1 MRRIPTQ
8 HLSTPLLTA
17 LGGTNS
23 VEPTS
28 HPNHTLID
36 WLPDLPLHWLPVAK
50 GPAAV
55 GEALRI
61 RRIIQ
66 EMMFAVLN
74 ALPELSRV
82 QPDKAVVGPALC
94 RRTSP
99 LPSKMAS
106 KTALAKNLQN
116 GAKIGSK

>member
-8 HLSTPLLTA
+8 HLSTPVLTA

-28 HPNHTLID
+28 HPNRTPID

-55 GEALRI
+55 GEALKI

-82 QPDKAVVGPALC
+82 QQLPRNFGGVEF
-94 RRTSP
+94 P
-99 LPSKMAS
+99 LENV
-106 KTALAKNLQN
+106 KTNHHSSLDRS
-116 GAKIGSK
+116 I